1 MAYPIAGLKNVNGN
15 SRLVLGNAIERSP
28 PANSR
33 QRPVRHLSLV
43 EAESPAQ
50 KSAVTAIGGKSA
62 PRRRADISDRLHRLR
77 MFEPVADTGRA
88 VIDF

>member
-28 PANSR
+28 PADSR

-50 KSAVTAIGGKSA
+50 KSAVTGIGGSWKEGSPIPHSA
-62 PRRRADISDRLHRLR
+62 GPIFRIAYI
-77 MFEPVADTGRA
+77 G
-88 VIDF
+88 